1 MTSLDLAA
9 ARTRQRAP
17 EERRGA
23 ERREERGERRSREEQ
38 AAQVA
43 SGEEADFWSLVLE
56 CLCFAKAVDYILDVV
71 LYCSMLE
78 RETEKLHPRLSKQR
92 TAQAAKTVAGFL
104 RPGRLGFCTAALLHC
119 DRLSAASQD
128 SRTAPLREDEV
139 DGGRV
144 TQGFA
149 CSMGPW
155 AEGTK
160 GSHRILTA

>member
-1 MTSLDLAA
+1 M
-9 ARTRQRAP
+9 
-17 EERRGA
+17 
-23 ERREERGERRSREEQ
+23 
-38 AAQVA
+38 
-43 SGEEADFWSLVLE
+43 E

-155 AEGTK
+155 AEGHEGEPPHPDGLSPSWR
-160 GSHRILTA
+160 GSGGEDEGKFPGAG